1 MSRFLTP
8 TFGSFARMA
17 GGLTICVAALL
28 SLVAR
33 TAHAGGAS
41 KPTVAILGLEFVDDR
56 DAKSLDPKTVEVAKI
71 LTEELRKRPR
81 TGPYDLSTGG
91 DRSLAELKLLEGCD
105 NEARECMSEIG
116 AELKTDFLLYGKV
129 KLGHDKSV
137 TLSLMLI
144 NVNTKR
150 LVRALGSIDI
160 PPGDRNLTG
169 LAIIAKN
176 AYAKITA
183 SDVAGTVVVHA
194 NVQVGQ
200 VFFDSSPKGPLVNG
214 TATFAGVPEGKL
226 NIGVESPGYSR
237 FDDVITV
244 KGGEDTNIDVKLA
257 AGAAPLPPKSH
268 DGATCK
274 DGSAMVD
281 GACPLATGPKVDDV
295 HPGSLYRKLFYGSA
309 AVTVAGTVTW
319 IVSWTKIQDA
329 ENSLSGTTYNCD
341 SPTKA
346 QKPACDQGN
355 TYKHVTWVA
364 APLTVAAG
372 ALAIY
377 TFYKGFVAPKESSSE
392 HETAQSLRRRH
403 KKQDVAIV
411 PVLSPTGVGATF
423 QIDF

>member
-81 TGPYDLSTGG
+81 TGTGPYDLSAGG

-105 NEARECMSEIG
+105 NEARECMSDIG

-160 PPGDRNLTG
+160 PPADRNLTG

-183 SDVAGTVVVHA
+183 SDIAGTVVVHA

-237 FDDVITV
+237 FDDVIPV

-257 AGAAPLPPKSH
+257 AGAAPLPSKAH

-274 DGSAMVD
+274 DGSVMVD

-295 HPGSLYRKLFYGSA
+295 HPGALYRKLFYGAA

-319 IVSWTKIQDA
+319 VVSWTKIQDA
-329 ENSLSGTTYNCD
+329 ENVVQPIGCNAGRTDLV
-341 SPTKA
+341 A
-346 QKPACDQGN
+346 ACNQGN
-355 TYKHVTWVA
+355 NYAHVTWVA

-372 ALAIY
+372 AVAIY
-377 TFYKGFVAPKESSSE
+377 AFYKGFVAPKGSSSE
-392 HETAQSLRRRH
+392 NDTAQALRRRH

-411 PVLSPTGVGATF
+411 PVLSPTGLGATF